1 MALGVM
7 ILGVAALG
15 GAAPPDQQYSPANV
29 LPSGVDD
36 FEFDSYDADFFL
48 DRDGEGRST
57 LRTEETFV
65 AVFPANQN
73 RGMRR
78 AIPNSYQGTP
88 VDLSNISVTDETGTV
103 RPFEVETDEGFTL
116 VTSAGDSFVDGA
128 QTYVF
133 RYEQSNVTRY
143 FANTDADEWYWDT
156 NGTGWDQPFGSV
168 TATVHLSSAISA
180 SLTAEPRCYWG
191 YEGSTAGCDISAI
204 DSAQFVATQSELAAD
219 QNVTVAFGFEPGTFT
234 ARDSTYLATGAG
246 FVQPFGALGALLAL
260 VWAIRTRRTKLADA
274 AGRPTIIAEYSPP
287 RDLHSYWASAG
298 KCSRRRSSIL
308 LCAVSCELRSQR

>member
-7 ILGVAALG
+7 ILGVAALA
-15 GAAPPDQQYSPANV
+15 GAAPADQQYSPANV

-48 DRDGEGRST
+48 DRDSEGRST

-73 RGMRR
+73 QGMRR
-78 AIPNSYQGTP
+78 AIPDSYQGAP
-88 VDLSNISVTDETGTV
+88 VDLSNISVTDETGTA

-156 NGTGWDQPFGSV
+156 IGTGWDQRF
-168 TATVHLSSAISA
+168 
-180 SLTAEPRCYWG
+180 R
-191 YEGSTAGCDISAI
+191 
-204 DSAQFVATQSELAAD
+204 
-219 QNVTVAFGFEPGTFT
+219 
-234 ARDSTYLATGAG
+234 
-246 FVQPFGALGALLAL
+246 ALGALLAL

-287 RDLHSYWASAG
+287 RDLSVTTAALLLG
-298 KCSRRRSSIL
+298 KRGKVF
-308 LCAVSCELRSQR
+308 AA